1 MLKFVSDL
9 RLAGGFL
16 RVLRFPLTMKLTARY
31 IGNIVESGI
40 KQHNPNPLPYNSE
53 KYKDIFATAE
63 FIYWYN
69 KNGFYFLI

>member
-1 MLKFVSDL
+1 
-9 RLAGGFL
+9 
-16 RVLRFPLTMKLTARY
+16 MKLTARY